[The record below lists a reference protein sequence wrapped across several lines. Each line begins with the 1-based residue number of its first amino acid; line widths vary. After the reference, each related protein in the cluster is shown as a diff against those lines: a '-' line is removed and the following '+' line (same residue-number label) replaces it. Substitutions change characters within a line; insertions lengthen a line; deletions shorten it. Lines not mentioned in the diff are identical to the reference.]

1 MTYARKALTI
11 IIALILLFSATA
23 SPAMAAS
30 LFESTPS
37 QYAQFIGTIE
47 SIGYFQP
54 DKLDL
59 PNVTLV
65 DESGQIVVF
74 VVAEHTYLPEN
85 TKLTVGDRM
94 VGVYDLN
101 VPVIMISPPQYQA
114 LVLAPA
120 AGIQGVKVERFDE
133 NLLSADGELQLLPG
147 DYPVFFR
154 NGVAYEGELN
164 GCLLAV
170 FHSVVMPSFPAQT
183 TPDYVVVLA
192 GSESDFDMI
201 WQGT

>member
-1 MTYARKALTI
+1 MTYTRKVLTI
-11 IIALILLFSATA
+11 AIALLLLFYVAA
-23 SPAMAAS
+23 SPAMTAS
-30 LFESTPS
+30 LVESAPS
-37 QYAQFIGTIE
+37 QYARFIGTIE
-47 SIGYFQP
+47 SMQYSWP
-54 DKLDL
+54 DMLDFFE
-59 PNVTLV
+59 VTLV
-65 DESGQIVVF
+65 DEAGQTVVF
-74 VVAEHTYLPEN
+74 SVTESTYIPEN
-85 TKLTVGDRM
+85 TKFSVGDRM

-101 VPVIMISPPQYQA
+101 VPIIMIYPPRYQA
-114 LVLAPA
+114 LVLASA
-120 AGIQGVKVERFDE
+120 DGIQSVKVERFDE